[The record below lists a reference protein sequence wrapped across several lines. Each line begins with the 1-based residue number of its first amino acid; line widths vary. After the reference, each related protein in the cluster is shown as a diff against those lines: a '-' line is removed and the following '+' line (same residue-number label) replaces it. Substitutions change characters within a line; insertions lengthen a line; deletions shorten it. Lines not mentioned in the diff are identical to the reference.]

1 MDRFPSTALPAIRGD
16 REHTLTSAG
25 CDSNLAV
32 DLWSCEDGA
41 SRLLEACRAR
51 PDTTTRGRALRQ
63 GVRHTGRNSGVRDE
77 YAIAPTIDNVI
88 LQRVYGILE
97 MPGADCPS
105 GMGLRAGV
113 GDGRCADAHRA
124 RVWSID
130 ARFLYQPRRGRPR
143 AESPNVAERATR
155 AYRTEACA
163 RSPKRSPAGATA
175 AAYRGRRIGRLANAA
190 APVRIWAACA
200 ESYTARRSGAS
211 HSMSATCGY
220 RDRA

>member
-32 DLWSCEDGA
+32 DLWYCEDGA

-88 LQRVYGILE
+88 LQRVYGNSWRCQAQIA
-97 MPGADCPS
+97 P
-105 GMGLRAGV
+105 AGWV
-113 GDGRCADAHRA
+113 SVQVSAMAVA
-124 RVWSID
+124 LTLIEPRVWSID
-130 ARFLYQPRRGRPR
+130 ARFFGW
-143 AESPNVAERATR
+143 
-155 AYRTEACA
+155 
-163 RSPKRSPAGATA
+163 
-175 AAYRGRRIGRLANAA
+175 RRIDIPASRQRGDSAQ
-190 APVRIWAACA
+190 
-200 ESYTARRSGAS
+200 SG
-211 HSMSATCGY
+211 
-220 RDRA
+220 